1 MLIERD
7 CFELAEVAEDLDLT
21 PPVIRE
27 CVGSGRLRLSVRL
40 VAQWVSLSY
49 WEFAEDGTPFSV
61 PLGDEFVTRVADLS
75 ISDAY
80 ALVRSGERRV
90 HDVEFE
96 DQTIAELRRGEGLLL
111 TTVDAL
117 VRREHLD
124 RFTAELAVPA
134 SEKRAS
140 APKVFDFRRFE
151 YGGTIYK
158 FTHMQARA
166 LRYLHDSREA
176 GVPDQHFTDIL
187 RGAGSASPKLGS
199 LFRRR
204 PGWATLVRQ
213 VPGHRGYYTLDPK
226 FASWLRRMTQ

>member
-49 WEFAEDGTPFSV
+49 WEVAEDGTPFSV
-61 PLGDEFVTRVADLS
+61 PLGDEFVTCVADLS

-80 ALVRSGERRV
+80 ALVRCGERQV
-90 HDVEFE
+90 YHVEFE

-117 VRREHLD
+117 VRRGHLD
-124 RFTAELAVPA
+124 QFRAGLASAAPEQKVPA
-134 SEKRAS
+134 
-140 APKVFDFRRFE
+140 PKAFCFRRFE
-151 YGGTIYK
+151 YDGAIYK

-166 LRYLHDSREA
+166 LRYLYDCHQA
-176 GVPDQHFTDIL
+176 GAPDQHFNDIL

-199 LFRRR
+199 LFRRN
-204 PGWATLVRQ
+204 PNWVVLVRT
-213 VPGHRGYYTLDPK
+213 VPGHRGHYILDPD
-226 FASWLRRMTQ
+226 FAAWVRQMTQ

>member
-7 CFELAEVAEDLDLT
+7 CFELAEVAEALDLT

-49 WEFAEDGTPFSV
+49 WEVADDGTPFSV

-80 ALVRSGERRV
+80 ALVRSGERQV
-90 HDVEFE
+90 YSVEFE
-96 DQTIAELRRGEGLLL
+96 DQTIAQLQRGEGLLL

-117 VRREHLD
+117 VRREQLE
-124 RFTAELAVPA
+124 RFATGISKAAGVQEMRSGTP
-134 SEKRAS
+134 
-140 APKVFDFRRFE
+140 FDFRRFAYNGE
-151 YGGTIYK
+151 VYK
-158 FTHMQARA
+158 FTYMQAQA
-166 LRYLHDSREA
+166 LRYMHECCKA
-176 GVPDQHFTDIL
+176 GVPDQHFNEIL
-187 RGAGSASPKLGS
+187 RSAGSTSQKLGS

-204 PGWATLVRQ
+204 PDWVKIVQ
-213 VPGHRGYYTLDPK
+213 SVPGHRGYYSLDPQ
-226 FASWLRRMTQ
+226 FASWLRKVAE

>member
-1 MLIERD
+1 MLIERH

-40 VAQWVSLSY
+40 VAQWVSVSY
-49 WEFAEDGTPFSV
+49 WEVAEDGTPFSV

-80 ALVRSGERRV
+80 ALVRCGERQV
-90 HDVEFE
+90 CHVEFE

-124 RFTAELAVPA
+124 RFKANLV
-134 SEKRAS
+134 S
-140 APKVFDFRRFE
+140 AAQEQKAP
-151 YGGTIYK
+151 
-158 FTHMQARA
+158 
-166 LRYLHDSREA
+166 
-176 GVPDQHFTDIL
+176 
-187 RGAGSASPKLGS
+187 
-199 LFRRR
+199 
-204 PGWATLVRQ
+204 
-213 VPGHRGYYTLDPK
+213 
-226 FASWLRRMTQ
+226 